1 MIRAGIIGCGDVARR
16 AYIPGVQELSDRITV
31 VAAFDTV
38 AERANEVAGMF
49 PNAIGYDAM
58 DAFLGHGGGG
68 GMDLVFNLTPAPLHR
83 EITARALEAGYHVF
97 TEKPIAASVREAR
110 ELVAIADQQGRK
122 LISAPA
128 MMVTGRFRWMKQ
140 LVDSRELGRPIA
152 IKAHMGGM
160 GPAAW
165 AEYLGDPRVFYQEG
179 VGPLIDLGVYM
190 LHAMTG
196 LLGPTRRV
204 QAVGGITIPQREI
217 TIPRL
222 QGELIKVTTPD
233 LFSINLDFGDETYG
247 HLYSTFAMPQTRTPH
262 FELYTE
268 RGTVSVSGEAWLHGN
283 GPSDVFS
290 LDNAGLGWQT
300 VTPASVA
307 TDNILESG
315 ILHAVEHLESGE
327 PLVLTAEHATHVLE
341 IMGAAHQ
348 STETGESIEIT
359 TSF

>member
-16 AYIPGVQELSDRITV
+16 AYVPGVQELSDRITV
-31 VAAFDTV
+31 VAAFDSV

-83 EITARALEAGYHVF
+83 EITARALESGYHVF

-128 MMVTGRFRWMKQ
+128 MMVTARFKWLKQ
-140 LVDSRELGRPIA
+140 LIDSEELGRAIA
-152 IKAHMGGM
+152 IKGQIGGM
-160 GPAAW
+160 GPAGW
-165 AEYLGDPRVFYQEG
+165 MDYFGDPRVFYKQG
-179 VGPLIDLGVYM
+179 VGPLIDTGVYQI
-190 LHAMTG
+190 HAMTG
-196 LLGPTRRV
+196 LLGPAKRV
-204 QAVGGITIPQREI
+204 QAMGGITIPNRKI
-217 TIPRL
+217 AIPRFE
-222 QGELIKVTTPD
+222 GEVIDVTTAD
-233 LFSINLDFGDETYG
+233 LYSINLDFGNQTYA
-247 HLYSTFAMPQTRTPH
+247 HLFSSFAIPGSKAPM
-262 FELYTE
+262 FEIFCE
-268 RGTVSVSGEAWLHGN
+268 RGAVSVDGNWYFGNSGT
-283 GPSDVFS
+283 DVLR
-290 LDNAGLGWQT
+290 LDDGAGWRNVPVPEPLR
-300 VTPASVA
+300 
-307 TDNILESG
+307 TDGILESG

-359 TSF
+359 TTF